1 MDDRQQRTDEET
13 ELRDLLRQ
21 AMAGLD
27 RPLTAAQTGEI
38 LASLP
43 ARPGPANCVLWALLP
58 AAACLALAITAA
70 FWGAVPAQVRGFAIV
85 LTAGNLALSPV
96 AALALVWRRRFQN
109 VI

>member
-1 MDDRQQRTDEET
+1 MGDGLPRTDEET

-21 AMAGLD
+21 AMAAPD

-43 ARPGPANCVLWALLP
+43 ARPGPGNGVLWALLP
-58 AAACLALAITAA
+58 AAACLTLAIAAA
-70 FWGAVPAQVRGFAIV
+70 FWGAVPTQMRGFAIV
-85 LTAGNLALSPV
+85 VTAGNLALSPV

-109 VI
+109 AI